1 MSNTTNKHT
10 MKNILGQDQSL
21 CHLLFSPGKE
31 NGNDRLKMRTY
42 DEKTRVMYLT
52 EDNEEIEVSEAIK
65 VTDANLNPNKI
76 IEDFKSR
83 FPDGE
88 YKGRGVWLSSDPK

>member
-1 MSNTTNKHT
+1 MSDTANKHT

-21 CHLLFSPGKE
+21 CHLLFSPEKE
-31 NGNDRLKMRTY
+31 NSNNDDKMLFC
-42 DEKTRVMYLT
+42 DENTRIMYLT
-52 EDNEEIEVSEAIK
+52 EDNEEIEISEAIK

-76 IEDFKSR
+76 IEEFRSR

-88 YKGRGVWLSSDPK
+88 YKGRGIWLSSEPK

>member
-1 MSNTTNKHT
+1 MSDTTTETKHT

-31 NGNDRLKMRTY
+31 NGNERLKMRSY
-42 DEKTRVMYLT
+42 GEKTRVMYLT
-52 EDNEEIEVSEAIK
+52 EDGEEIEISEAIK

-88 YKGRGVWLSSDPK
+88 YKGRGIWLSSE